1 MTKESKLRMKK
12 ITFLTFGLMV
22 LFSVFLVGCSTAQA
36 TTSTPVVTSASSTA
50 ASGETV
56 LTIKKGDK
64 TVTYT
69 MAELK
74 ALTVLSGW
82 GGKSTMH
89 GSEAPA
95 QFKGVAMSQ
104 LLKSIGGMTDKDSLV
119 VTAKDNYSRTLTFDQ
134 VVNGNFTVM
143 DNSGNAVTPSKTP
156 VLFVAYEQNGGALD
170 TDSGTIMLGIMTAQ
184 NQLTGGDNWVRDLT
198 KIEIISAQ

>member
-1 MTKESKLRMKK
+1 MKK
-12 ITFLTFGLMV
+12 LAFLSICLIV
-22 LFSVFLVGCSTAQA
+22 LSSIFIFGCSSSQT
-36 TTSTPVVTSASSTA
+36 TTSTPVVTSSSSTA

-56 LTIKKGDK
+56 LTITKGDK

-69 MAELK
+69 MAELQ
-74 ALTVLSGW
+74 ALPSVSGW

-104 LLKSIGGMTDKDSLV
+104 LLKAVGGMTDKNSLV
-119 VTAKDNYSRTLTFDQ
+119 VTAKDNYSRTLTYDQ
-134 VVNGNFTVM
+134 VINGNFAVM
-143 DNSGNAVTPSKTP
+143 DNSGNEVTPVKTP

-170 TDSGTIMLGIMTAQ
+170 SNSGTIMIGVMTAQ
-184 NQLTGGDNWVRDLT
+184 NELTGGDNWVRDLCT
-198 KIEIISAQ
+198 IEVISAQ